1 MKCLVWTLLI
11 VASGF
16 SSLLNAAQLKDV
28 KSVYLLPM
36 VGGMDQH
43 LANQLTQDH
52 LLQVVSDPKLADALI
67 TDNIGPS
74 FEYKLE
80 HINQPKPAATT
91 TGTSPTEAEPHASTF
106 SRGRGTVFL
115 VDTKSKQVLWSA
127 YQKPKNT
134 TPRELERTAKK
145 VIMNLSDAVNPPV
158 PKK

>member
-1 MKCLVWTLLI
+1 MKYLAWTLLI

-28 KSVYLLPM
+28 KFVYLFPM
-36 VGGMDQH
+36 VGGLDQH

-67 TDNIGPS
+67 TDNLGPS

-91 TGTSPTEAEPHASTF
+91 GTPTPDVEPHASTF
-106 SRGRGTVFL
+106 SRGRGTLFL
-115 VDTKSKQVLWSA
+115 VDAKSKQVLWSA
-127 YQKPKNT
+127 YQKPKDT

-145 VIMNLSDAVNPPV
+145 VVMNLSDAVNPPA